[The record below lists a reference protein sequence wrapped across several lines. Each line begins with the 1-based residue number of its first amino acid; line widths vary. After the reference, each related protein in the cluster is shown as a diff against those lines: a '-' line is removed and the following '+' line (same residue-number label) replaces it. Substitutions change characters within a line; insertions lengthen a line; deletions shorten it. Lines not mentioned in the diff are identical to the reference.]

1 MREVITH
8 INKGP
13 DSPARVLKPER
24 APLRIAAIQEP
35 WHGSV
40 EKQKQEITAAVQAA
54 SEFAPDLIVLTELSL
69 YPYACTRPDAQ
80 ADFVP
85 EQLNGM
91 SVSFAAELARAS
103 SAHVVISLYE
113 DAGKEHFNT
122 AVTVAPSGEIV
133 LKTRKTHIPVTAGY
147 YEDKYFAQ
155 GDSSPAVV
163 KIKDALVGT
172 PTCWDQW
179 FPELAREYGLIN
191 ADLLCYPTAIG
202 SEPDHPDFDTE
213 PLWRQ
218 MMVAHGIA
226 NGLFVAAVNRTGV
239 EDGITFYGSSFI
251 SDPYGRLL
259 VRASS
264 TGSAVLVAD
273 LDLDQKRD
281 WLTLFPFFKT
291 RRPSMYKHIN
301 KTDNK

>member
-8 INKGP
+8 INKGS
-13 DSPARVLKPER
+13 DSPARVLPAVR
-24 APLRIAAIQEP
+24 TPLRIALIQEP

-40 EKQKQEITAAVQAA
+40 EKQKVEITAAVQAA

-85 EQLNGM
+85 EKLDGV
-91 SVSFAAELARAS
+91 SVTFAAELARS
-103 SAHVVISLYE
+103 SGAHVLISLYE
-113 DAGKEHFNT
+113 DAGDKQYNS
-122 AVTVAPSGEIV
+122 AVTVAPDGGIV

-147 YEDKYFAQ
+147 YEDKYFAE
-155 GDSSPAVV
+155 GDSTPAVV
-163 KIKDALVGT
+163 KIKDASVGT

-191 ADLLCYPTAIG
+191 TDLLCYPTAIG

-218 MMVAHGIA
+218 MMVAHAIA
-226 NGLFVAAVNRTGV
+226 NGLFVAAVNRTGI

-251 SDPYGRLL
+251 SDPYGRILA
-259 VRASS
+259 RAGTS
-264 TGSAVLVAD
+264 GSAVLVAD

-291 RRPSMYKHIN
+291 RRPSVYKNIN
-301 KTDNK
+301 K

>member
-1 MREVITH
+1 MTKRELITH
-8 INKGP
+8 IDKGE
-13 DSPARVLKPER
+13 DSPARVIPAQRK
-24 APLRIAAIQEP
+24 PLRIALIQEP
-35 WHGSV
+35 WHGNV
-40 EKQKQEITAAVQAA
+40 EHQKEEITTAVQAA
-54 SEFAPDLIVLTELSL
+54 SEFAPDLIILTELSL

-85 EQLNGM
+85 EKLDGM
-91 SVSFAAELARAS
+91 SVSFATELARS
-103 SAHVVISLYE
+103 SGAHVVISMYE
-113 DAGKEHFNT
+113 DAGDQHFNT

-147 YEDKYFAQ
+147 YEDKYFSQ
-155 GDSSPAVV
+155 GDSTPAVV
-163 KIKDALVGT
+163 KINDALVGT

-191 ADLLCYPTAIG
+191 TDLLCYPTAIG

-218 MMVAHGIA
+218 MMVAHGIS
-226 NGLFVAAVNRTGV
+226 NGLFVAAVNRTGT
-239 EDGITFYGSSFI
+239 EDGIIFYGSSFI
-251 SDPYGRLL
+251 SDPYGRVLA
-259 VRASS
+259 RAGQEGSS
-264 TGSAVLVAD
+264 LLVAD

-291 RRPSMYKHIN
+291 RRPSVYENIN
-301 KTDNK
+301 K

>member
-8 INKGP
+8 INKGS
-13 DSPARVLKPER
+13 DSPARVLPAVR
-24 APLRIAAIQEP
+24 TPLRIALIQEP

-40 EKQKQEITAAVQAA
+40 EKQKVEITAAVQAA

-85 EQLNGM
+85 EKLDGV
-91 SVSFAAELARAS
+91 SVTFAAELARS
-103 SAHVVISLYE
+103 SGAHVLISLYE
-113 DAGKEHFNT
+113 DAGDKHYNS
-122 AVTVAPSGEIV
+122 AVTVAPDGGIV

-147 YEDKYFAQ
+147 YEDKYFAE
-155 GDSSPAVV
+155 GDSTPAVV
-163 KIKDALVGT
+163 KIKDASVGT

-218 MMVAHGIA
+218 MMVAHAIA
-226 NGLFVAAVNRTGV
+226 NGLFVAAVNRTGI

-251 SDPYGRLL
+251 SDPYGRILA
-259 VRASS
+259 RAGAS
-264 TGSAVLVAD
+264 GSAVLVAD

-291 RRPSMYKHIN
+291 RRPSVYKNIN
-301 KTDNK
+301 K

>member
-8 INKGP
+8 INKGA
-13 DSPARVLKPER
+13 DSPARVLPAER
-24 APLRIAAIQEP
+24 APLRIAGIQEP

-40 EKQKQEITAAVQAA
+40 EKQKLEISAAVQAA
-54 SEFAPDLIVLTELSL
+54 SEFAPDLIILTELTL

-85 EQLNGM
+85 EKLDGM
-91 SVSFAAELARAS
+91 SVSFAAELARS
-103 SAHVVISLYE
+103 SGAHVLISLYE
-113 DAGKEHFNT
+113 DAGDKNYNS
-122 AVTVAPSGEIV
+122 AVTVAPDGQIV

-147 YEDKYFAQ
+147 YEDEYFAQ
-155 GDSSPAVV
+155 GDSSPAVM
-163 KIKDALVGT
+163 KIKDALVGS

-191 ADLLCYPTAIG
+191 TDLLCYPTAIG

-218 MMVAHGIA
+218 MMLAHGIA
-226 NGLFVAAVNRTGV
+226 NGLFVAAVNRTGQ
-239 EDGITFYGSSFI
+239 EDGIDFYGSSFI
-251 SDPYGRLL
+251 SDPYGRILA
-259 VRASS
+259 RAGNSD
-264 TGSAVLVAD
+264 SAVLVAD

-291 RRPSMYKHIN
+291 RRPSVYKNIN
-301 KTDNK
+301 K

>member
-8 INKGP
+8 INKGS
-13 DSPARVLKPER
+13 DSPARVLPAVR
-24 APLRIAAIQEP
+24 TPLRIALIQEP

-40 EKQKQEITAAVQAA
+40 EKQKAEITAAVQAA

-85 EQLNGM
+85 EKLDGM
-91 SVSFAAELARAS
+91 SVSFAAQLARS
-103 SAHVVISLYE
+103 SGAHVLISLYE
-113 DAGKEHFNT
+113 DAGDKHYNS
-122 AVTVAPSGEIV
+122 AVTVAPDGGIV

-147 YEDKYFAQ
+147 YEDKYFAE
-155 GDSSPAVV
+155 GDSTPAVV
-163 KIKDALVGT
+163 KIKDASVGT

-191 ADLLCYPTAIG
+191 TDLLCYPTAIG

-218 MMVAHGIA
+218 MMVAHAIA
-226 NGLFVAAVNRTGV
+226 NGLFIAAVNRTGI

-251 SDPYGRLL
+251 SDPYGRILA
-259 VRASS
+259 RAGAS
-264 TGSAVLVAD
+264 GSAVLVAD

-291 RRPSMYKHIN
+291 RRPSVYKNIN
-301 KTDNK
+301 K

>member
-8 INKGP
+8 INKGS
-13 DSPARVLKPER
+13 DSPARVLPAVR
-24 APLRIAAIQEP
+24 TPLRIALIQEP

-40 EKQKQEITAAVQAA
+40 EKQKVEITAAVQAA

-85 EQLNGM
+85 EKLDGM
-91 SVSFAAELARAS
+91 SVSFAAELARS
-103 SAHVVISLYE
+103 SGAHVLISLYE
-113 DAGKEHFNT
+113 DAGDKHYNS
-122 AVTVAPSGEIV
+122 AVTVAPDGGIA

-147 YEDKYFAQ
+147 YEDKYFAE
-155 GDSSPAVV
+155 GDSTPAVV
-163 KIKDALVGT
+163 KIKDASVGT

-191 ADLLCYPTAIG
+191 TDLLCYPTAIG

-218 MMVAHGIA
+218 MMVAHAIA
-226 NGLFVAAVNRTGV
+226 NGLFVAAVNRTGI

-251 SDPYGRLL
+251 SDPYGRILA
-259 VRASS
+259 RAGTS
-264 TGSAVLVAD
+264 GSAVLVAD

-291 RRPSMYKHIN
+291 RRPSVYKNIN
-301 KTDNK
+301 K

>member
-8 INKGP
+8 INKGS
-13 DSPARVLKPER
+13 DSPARILPAVR
-24 APLRIAAIQEP
+24 TPLRIALIQEP

-40 EKQKQEITAAVQAA
+40 EKQKAEITAAVQAA

-85 EQLNGM
+85 EKLDGM
-91 SVSFAAELARAS
+91 SVSFAAELARS
-103 SAHVVISLYE
+103 SGAYVLISLYE
-113 DAGKEHFNT
+113 DAGDKKYNS
-122 AVTVAPSGEIV
+122 AVTVAPDGGIV

-147 YEDKYFAQ
+147 YEDKYFAE
-155 GDSSPAVV
+155 GDSTPAVV
-163 KIKDALVGT
+163 KIKDASVGT

-191 ADLLCYPTAIG
+191 TDLLCYPTAIG

-218 MMVAHGIA
+218 MMVAHAIA
-226 NGLFVAAVNRTGV
+226 NGLFIAAVNRTGI

-251 SDPYGRLL
+251 SDPYGRVLA
-259 VRASS
+259 RAGTS
-264 TGSAVLVAD
+264 GSAVLVAD

-291 RRPSMYKHIN
+291 RRPSVYKNIN
-301 KTDNK
+301 K

>member
-8 INKGP
+8 INKGS
-13 DSPARVLKPER
+13 DSPARVLPAVR
-24 APLRIAAIQEP
+24 TPLRIALIQEP

-40 EKQKQEITAAVQAA
+40 EKQKVEITAAVQAA

-85 EQLNGM
+85 EKLDGV
-91 SVSFAAELARAS
+91 SVTFAAELARS
-103 SAHVVISLYE
+103 SGAHVLISLYE
-113 DAGKEHFNT
+113 DAGDKQYNS
-122 AVTVAPSGEIV
+122 AVTVAPDGGIV

-147 YEDKYFAQ
+147 YEDKYFAE
-155 GDSSPAVV
+155 GDSTPAVV
-163 KIKDALVGT
+163 KIKDASVGT

-191 ADLLCYPTAIG
+191 TDLLCYPTAIG

-218 MMVAHGIA
+218 MMVAHAIA
-226 NGLFVAAVNRTGV
+226 NGLFIAAVNRTGI

-251 SDPYGRLL
+251 SDPYGRILA
-259 VRASS
+259 RAGAS
-264 TGSAVLVAD
+264 GSAVLVAD

-291 RRPSMYKHIN
+291 RRPSVYKNIN
-301 KTDNK
+301 K

>member
-8 INKGP
+8 INKGS
-13 DSPARVLKPER
+13 DSPARILPAVR
-24 APLRIAAIQEP
+24 TPLRIALIQEP

-40 EKQKQEITAAVQAA
+40 EKQKAEITAAVQAA

-85 EQLNGM
+85 EKLDGV
-91 SVSFAAELARAS
+91 SVTFAAELARS
-103 SAHVVISLYE
+103 SGAHVLISLYE
-113 DAGKEHFNT
+113 DAGDKQYNS
-122 AVTVAPSGEIV
+122 AVTVAPDGGIA

-147 YEDKYFAQ
+147 YEDKYFAE
-155 GDSSPAVV
+155 GDSTPAVV
-163 KIKDALVGT
+163 KIKDASVGT

-218 MMVAHGIA
+218 MMVAHAIA
-226 NGLFVAAVNRTGV
+226 NGLFIAAVNRTGI

-251 SDPYGRLL
+251 SDPYGRVLA
-259 VRASS
+259 RAGTS
-264 TGSAVLVAD
+264 GSAVLVAD

-291 RRPSMYKHIN
+291 RRPSVYKNIN
-301 KTDNK
+301 K

>member
-8 INKGP
+8 INKGS
-13 DSPARVLKPER
+13 DSPARVLPAVR
-24 APLRIAAIQEP
+24 TPLRIALIQEP

-40 EKQKQEITAAVQAA
+40 EKQKAEITAAVQAA

-85 EQLNGM
+85 EKLDGV
-91 SVSFAAELARAS
+91 SVTFAAELARS
-103 SAHVVISLYE
+103 SGAHVLISLYE
-113 DAGKEHFNT
+113 DAGDKQYNS
-122 AVTVAPSGEIV
+122 AVTVAPDGGIV

-147 YEDKYFAQ
+147 YEDKYFAE
-155 GDSSPAVV
+155 GDSTPAVV
-163 KIKDALVGT
+163 KIKDASVGT

-191 ADLLCYPTAIG
+191 TDLLCYPTAIG
-202 SEPDHPDFDTE
+202 SEPDYPDFDTE

-218 MMVAHGIA
+218 MMVAHAIA
-226 NGLFVAAVNRTGV
+226 NGLFVAAVNRTGI

-251 SDPYGRLL
+251 SDPYGRILA
-259 VRASS
+259 RAGTS
-264 TGSAVLVAD
+264 GSAVLVAD

-291 RRPSMYKHIN
+291 RRPSVYKNIN
-301 KTDNK
+301 K

>member
-1 MREVITH
+1 MTKRELITH
-8 INKGP
+8 INKGE
-13 DSPARVLKPER
+13 DSPARVIPAQRK
-24 APLRIAAIQEP
+24 PLRIALIQEP

-40 EKQKQEITAAVQAA
+40 EKQKEEITNAVQAA
-54 SEFAPDLIVLTELSL
+54 SEFAPDFIILTELSL

-85 EQLNGM
+85 EKLDGM
-91 SVSFAAELARAS
+91 SVSFATELARS
-103 SAHVVISLYE
+103 SGAHVVISMYE
-113 DAGKEHFNT
+113 DAGDQHFNT

-147 YEDKYFAQ
+147 YEDKYFSQ
-155 GDSSPAVV
+155 GDSTPAVV
-163 KIKDALVGT
+163 KINDALVGT

-191 ADLLCYPTAIG
+191 TDLLCYPTAIG

-218 MMVAHGIA
+218 MMVAHGIS
-226 NGLFVAAVNRTGV
+226 NGLFVAAVNRTGT
-239 EDGITFYGSSFI
+239 EDGIIFYGSSFI
-251 SDPYGRLL
+251 SDPYGRVLA
-259 VRASS
+259 RAGQEGSS
-264 TGSAVLVAD
+264 LLVAD

-291 RRPSMYKHIN
+291 RRPSVYENIN
-301 KTDNK
+301 K

>member
-8 INKGP
+8 INKGS
-13 DSPARVLKPER
+13 DSPARVLPAVR
-24 APLRIAAIQEP
+24 TPLRIALIQEP

-40 EKQKQEITAAVQAA
+40 EKQKAEITAAVQAA

-85 EQLNGM
+85 EKLDGV
-91 SVSFAAELARAS
+91 SVTFAAELARS
-103 SAHVVISLYE
+103 SGAHVLISLYE
-113 DAGKEHFNT
+113 DAGDKHYNS
-122 AVTVAPSGEIV
+122 AVTVAPDGGIA

-147 YEDKYFAQ
+147 YEDKYFAE
-155 GDSSPAVV
+155 GDSTPAVV
-163 KIKDALVGT
+163 KIKDASVGT

-191 ADLLCYPTAIG
+191 TDLLSYPTAIG

-218 MMVAHGIA
+218 MMVAHAIA
-226 NGLFVAAVNRTGV
+226 NGLFVAAVNRTGI

-251 SDPYGRLL
+251 SDPYGRILA
-259 VRASS
+259 RAGTS
-264 TGSAVLVAD
+264 GSAVLVAD

-291 RRPSMYKHIN
+291 RRPSVYKNIN
-301 KTDNK
+301 K

>member
-8 INKGP
+8 INKGA
-13 DSPARVLKPER
+13 DSPARVLPAER
-24 APLRIAAIQEP
+24 TALRIAAIQEP
-35 WHGSV
+35 WHGNV
-40 EKQKQEITAAVQAA
+40 EKQMQEITAAVQAA

-85 EQLNGM
+85 ERLDGM
-91 SVSFAAELARAS
+91 SVSFAAELARS
-103 SAHVVISLYE
+103 FGAHVLISLYE
-113 DAGKEHFNT
+113 DAGEQHFNT
-122 AVTVAPSGEIV
+122 AVTVSPSGEIV

-147 YEDKYFAQ
+147 YEDKYFVQ
-155 GDSSPAVV
+155 GDSSPAVIKV
-163 KIKDALVGT
+163 KDALVGT

-191 ADLLCYPTAIG
+191 TDLLCYPTAIG

-226 NGLFVAAVNRTGV
+226 NGLFIAAVNRTGI

-251 SDPYGRLL
+251 SDPYGRILA
-259 VRASS
+259 RAGQS
-264 TGSAVLVAD
+264 GSALLVAD

-291 RRPSMYKHIN
+291 RRPSMYKNIN
-301 KTDNK
+301 K

>member
-8 INKGP
+8 INKGA
-13 DSPARVLKPER
+13 DSPARVLPAVR
-24 APLRIAAIQEP
+24 TPLRIAAIQEP

-40 EKQKQEITAAVQAA
+40 EKQKAEIAAAVQAA
-54 SEFAPDLIVLTELSL
+54 SEFVPDLIVLTELSL
-69 YPYACTRPDAQ
+69 YPYACTRPDSQ

-85 EQLNGM
+85 EKLDEKGL
-91 SVSFAAELARAS
+91 SVSFAAELARSS
-103 SAHVVISLYE
+103 SAHVLISLYE
-113 DAGKEHFNT
+113 DAGDKQYNT
-122 AVTVAPSGEIV
+122 AVTVAPSGAIV

-147 YEDKYFAQ
+147 YEDKYFEQ

-163 KIKDALVGT
+163 KIKDASVGT

-179 FPELAREYGLIN
+179 FPELAREYGLIIT
-191 ADLLCYPTAIG
+191 DLLCYPTAIG

-226 NGLFVAAVNRTGV
+226 NGLFIAAVNRTGI

-251 SDPYGRLL
+251 SDPYGRILA
-259 VRASS
+259 RAGNS
-264 TGSAVLVAD
+264 GSAVLVAD

-291 RRPSMYKHIN
+291 RRPSVYKNIN
-301 KTDNK
+301 K

>member
-8 INKGP
+8 INKGS
-13 DSPARVLKPER
+13 DSPARVLPAVR
-24 APLRIAAIQEP
+24 TPLRIALIQEP

-40 EKQKQEITAAVQAA
+40 EKQKAEITAAVQAA

-69 YPYACTRPDAQ
+69 YPYACTRPYAQ

-85 EQLNGM
+85 EKLDGM
-91 SVSFAAELARAS
+91 SVSFAAELARS
-103 SAHVVISLYE
+103 SGAHVLISLYE
-113 DAGKEHFNT
+113 DAGDKHYNS
-122 AVTVAPSGEIV
+122 AVTVAPDGGIV

-147 YEDKYFAQ
+147 YEDKYFAE
-155 GDSSPAVV
+155 GDSTPAVV
-163 KIKDALVGT
+163 KIKDASVGT

-191 ADLLCYPTAIG
+191 TDVLCYPTAIG

-218 MMVAHGIA
+218 MMVAHAIA
-226 NGLFVAAVNRTGV
+226 NGLFVAAVNRTGI

-251 SDPYGRLL
+251 SDPYGRILA
-259 VRASS
+259 RAGTS
-264 TGSAVLVAD
+264 GSAVLVAD

-291 RRPSMYKHIN
+291 RRPSVYKNIN
-301 KTDNK
+301 K

>member
-8 INKGP
+8 INKGS
-13 DSPARVLKPER
+13 DSPARVLPAVR
-24 APLRIAAIQEP
+24 TPLRIALIQEP

-40 EKQKQEITAAVQAA
+40 EKQKVEITAAVQAA

-85 EQLNGM
+85 EKLDGV
-91 SVSFAAELARAS
+91 SVTFAAELARS
-103 SAHVVISLYE
+103 SGAHVLISLYE
-113 DAGKEHFNT
+113 DAGDKHYNS
-122 AVTVAPSGEIV
+122 AVTVAPDGGIV

-147 YEDKYFAQ
+147 YEDKYFAE
-155 GDSSPAVV
+155 GDSTPAVV
-163 KIKDALVGT
+163 KIKDASVGT

-191 ADLLCYPTAIG
+191 TDLLCYPTAIG

-218 MMVAHGIA
+218 MMVAHAIA
-226 NGLFVAAVNRTGV
+226 NGLFIAAVNRTGI

-251 SDPYGRLL
+251 SDPYGRVLA
-259 VRASS
+259 RAGTS
-264 TGSAVLVAD
+264 GSAVLVAD

-291 RRPSMYKHIN
+291 RRPSVYKNIN
-301 KTDNK
+301 K

>member
-8 INKGP
+8 INKGS
-13 DSPARVLKPER
+13 DSPARVLPAVR
-24 APLRIAAIQEP
+24 TPLRIALIQEP

-40 EKQKQEITAAVQAA
+40 EKQKTEITAAVQAA

-85 EQLNGM
+85 EKLDGV
-91 SVSFAAELARAS
+91 SVTFAAELARS
-103 SAHVVISLYE
+103 SGAHVLISLYE
-113 DAGKEHFNT
+113 DAGDKHYNS
-122 AVTVAPSGEIV
+122 AVTVAPDGGIV

-147 YEDKYFAQ
+147 YEDKYFAE
-155 GDSSPAVV
+155 GDSTPAVV
-163 KIKDALVGT
+163 KIQDASVGT

-191 ADLLCYPTAIG
+191 TDLLCYPTAIG

-218 MMVAHGIA
+218 MMVAHAIA
-226 NGLFVAAVNRTGV
+226 NGLFVAAVNRTGI

-251 SDPYGRLL
+251 SDPYGRILA
-259 VRASS
+259 RAGTS
-264 TGSAVLVAD
+264 GSAVLVAD

-291 RRPSMYKHIN
+291 RRPSVYKNIN
-301 KTDNK
+301 K

>member
-8 INKGP
+8 INKGA
-13 DSPARVLKPER
+13 DSPARVLPAVR
-24 APLRIAAIQEP
+24 TALRIAAIQEP

-40 EKQKQEITAAVQAA
+40 EKQKAEITAAVQAA
-54 SEFAPDLIVLTELSL
+54 SEFAPDLIILTELSL

-85 EQLNGM
+85 EKLNENSM
-91 SVSFAAELARAS
+91 SVSFAAELTRS
-103 SAHVVISLYE
+103 SGAHLLISLYE
-113 DAGKEHFNT
+113 DAGDKQYNA

-147 YEDKYFAQ
+147 YEDKYFEQ
-155 GDSSPAVV
+155 GDSSPAVA
-163 KIKDALVGT
+163 KIKDASVGT

-226 NGLFVAAVNRTGV
+226 NGLFIAAVNRTGI
-239 EDGITFYGSSFI
+239 ENGITFYGSSFI
-251 SDPYGRLL
+251 SDPYGRILA
-259 VRASS
+259 RAGSS
-264 TGSAVLVAD
+264 GSALLVAD

-291 RRPSMYKHIN
+291 RRPSVYKNIN
-301 KTDNK
+301 K

>member
-8 INKGP
+8 INKGS
-13 DSPARVLKPER
+13 DSPARVLPAVR
-24 APLRIAAIQEP
+24 TPLRIALIQEP

-40 EKQKQEITAAVQAA
+40 EKQKAEITAAVQAA

-85 EQLNGM
+85 EKLDGL
-91 SVSFAAELARAS
+91 SVTFAAELARS
-103 SAHVVISLYE
+103 SGAHVLISLYE
-113 DAGKEHFNT
+113 DAGDKHYNS
-122 AVTVAPSGEIV
+122 AVTVAPDGGIV

-147 YEDKYFAQ
+147 YEDKYFAE
-155 GDSSPAVV
+155 GDSTPAVV
-163 KIKDALVGT
+163 KIQDASVGT

-218 MMVAHGIA
+218 MMVAHAIA
-226 NGLFVAAVNRTGV
+226 NGLFIAAVNRTGI

-251 SDPYGRLL
+251 SDPYGRVLA
-259 VRASS
+259 RAGTS
-264 TGSAVLVAD
+264 GSAVLVAD

-291 RRPSMYKHIN
+291 RRPSVYKNIN
-301 KTDNK
+301 K

>member
-8 INKGP
+8 INKGS
-13 DSPARVLKPER
+13 DSPARILPAVR
-24 APLRIAAIQEP
+24 TPLRIALIQEP

-40 EKQKQEITAAVQAA
+40 EKQKVEITAAVQAA

-85 EQLNGM
+85 EKLDGV
-91 SVSFAAELARAS
+91 SVTFAAELARS
-103 SAHVVISLYE
+103 SGAHVLISLYE
-113 DAGKEHFNT
+113 DAGDKHYNS
-122 AVTVAPSGEIV
+122 AVTVAPDGGIV

-147 YEDKYFAQ
+147 YEDKYFAE
-155 GDSSPAVV
+155 GDSTPAVV
-163 KIKDALVGT
+163 KIKDASVGT

-191 ADLLCYPTAIG
+191 TDLLCYPTAIG

-218 MMVAHGIA
+218 MMVAHAIA
-226 NGLFVAAVNRTGV
+226 NGLFIAAVNRTGI

-251 SDPYGRLL
+251 SDPYGRVLA
-259 VRASS
+259 RAGTS
-264 TGSAVLVAD
+264 GSAVLVAD

-291 RRPSMYKHIN
+291 RRPSVYKNIN
-301 KTDNK
+301 K

>member
-8 INKGP
+8 INKGS
-13 DSPARVLKPER
+13 DSPARILPAVR
-24 APLRIAAIQEP
+24 TPLRIALIQEP

-40 EKQKQEITAAVQAA
+40 EKQKVEITAAVQAA

-85 EQLNGM
+85 EKLDGM
-91 SVSFAAELARAS
+91 SVSFAAELARS
-103 SAHVVISLYE
+103 SGAHVLISLYE
-113 DAGKEHFNT
+113 DAGDKHYNS
-122 AVTVAPSGEIV
+122 AVTVAPDGGIV

-147 YEDKYFAQ
+147 YEDKYFAE
-155 GDSSPAVV
+155 GDSTPAIV
-163 KIKDALVGT
+163 KIKDASVGT

-191 ADLLCYPTAIG
+191 TDLLCYPTAIG

-218 MMVAHGIA
+218 MMVAHAIA
-226 NGLFVAAVNRTGV
+226 NGLFIAAVNRTGI

-251 SDPYGRLL
+251 SDPYGRILA
-259 VRASS
+259 RAGTS
-264 TGSAVLVAD
+264 GSAVLVAD

-291 RRPSMYKHIN
+291 RRPSVYKNIN
-301 KTDNK
+301 K

>member
-1 MREVITH
+1 MTKREIITH
-8 INKGP
+8 INKGE
-13 DSPARVLKPER
+13 DSPARVIPAQRKPF
-24 APLRIAAIQEP
+24 RIALIQEP

-40 EKQKQEITAAVQAA
+40 EIQKEEITAAVQAA
-54 SEFAPDLIVLTELSL
+54 SEFAPDLIILTELSL

-85 EQLNGM
+85 EKLNGM
-91 SVSFAAELARAS
+91 SVSFATELARS
-103 SAHVVISLYE
+103 SGAHVVISMYE
-113 DAGKEHFNT
+113 DAGDQHFNT

-147 YEDKYFAQ
+147 YEDKYFSQ
-155 GDSSPAVV
+155 GDSTPAVV
-163 KIKDALVGT
+163 KINDALVGT

-191 ADLLCYPTAIG
+191 TDLLCYPTAIG

-218 MMVAHGIA
+218 MMVAHGIS
-226 NGLFVAAVNRTGV
+226 NGLFVAAVNRTGT
-239 EDGITFYGSSFI
+239 EDGITFYGSSFV
-251 SDPYGRLL
+251 SDPYGRVLA
-259 VRASS
+259 RAGQESS
-264 TGSAVLVAD
+264 ALLVAD

-291 RRPSMYKHIN
+291 RRPSVYKNIN
-301 KTDNK
+301 K

>member
-8 INKGP
+8 INKGA
-13 DSPARVLKPER
+13 DSPARVLPAVR
-24 APLRIAAIQEP
+24 TSLRIAAIQEP

-40 EKQKQEITAAVQAA
+40 ERQKAEITAAVQAA
-54 SEFAPDLIVLTELSL
+54 SEFAPDLIILTELSL

-85 EQLNGM
+85 EKLDQNGM
-91 SVSFAAELARAS
+91 SVSFAAELARS
-103 SAHVVISLYE
+103 SGAHLLISLYE
-113 DAGKEHFNT
+113 GAGDKQYNA
-122 AVTVAPSGEIV
+122 AVTVAPNGEIV

-147 YEDKYFAQ
+147 YEDKYFEQ
-155 GDSSPAVV
+155 GDSSPAVA
-163 KIKDALVGT
+163 KIKDASVGT

-191 ADLLCYPTAIG
+191 TDLLCYPTAIG
-202 SEPDHPDFDTE
+202 SEPDHPNFDTE

-226 NGLFVAAVNRTGV
+226 NGLFIAAVNRTGQ

-251 SDPYGRLL
+251 SDPYGRILA
-259 VRASS
+259 RAGSS
-264 TGSAVLVAD
+264 GSALLVAD

-291 RRPSMYKHIN
+291 RRPSMYKNLN
-301 KTDNK
+301 K

>member
-1 MREVITH
+1 MTKREIITH
-8 INKGP
+8 INKGE
-13 DSPARVLKPER
+13 DSPARVIPAQR
-24 APLRIAAIQEP
+24 NPFRIALIQEP

-40 EKQKQEITAAVQAA
+40 EIQKEEITAAVQAA
-54 SEFAPDLIVLTELSL
+54 SEFAPDLIILTELSL

-85 EQLNGM
+85 EKLNGM
-91 SVSFAAELARAS
+91 SVSFATELARS
-103 SAHVVISLYE
+103 SGAHVVISMYE
-113 DAGKEHFNT
+113 DAGDQHFNT

-147 YEDKYFAQ
+147 YEDKYFSQ
-155 GDSSPAVV
+155 GDSTPAVV
-163 KIKDALVGT
+163 KINDALVGT

-191 ADLLCYPTAIG
+191 TDLLCYPTAIG

-218 MMVAHGIA
+218 MMVAHGIS
-226 NGLFVAAVNRTGV
+226 NGLFVAAVNRTGT

-251 SDPYGRLL
+251 SDPYGRVLARAGQEGSSLL
-259 VRASS
+259 V
-264 TGSAVLVAD
+264 TD

-291 RRPSMYKHIN
+291 RRPSVYKNIN
-301 KTDNK
+301 K

>member
-8 INKGP
+8 INKGS
-13 DSPARVLKPER
+13 DSPARVLPAVR
-24 APLRIAAIQEP
+24 TPLRIALIQEP

-40 EKQKQEITAAVQAA
+40 EKQKAEITAAVQAA

-85 EQLNGM
+85 EKLDGV
-91 SVSFAAELARAS
+91 SVTFAAELARS
-103 SAHVVISLYE
+103 SGAHVLISLYE
-113 DAGKEHFNT
+113 DAGDKHYNS
-122 AVTVAPSGEIV
+122 AVTVAPDGGIV

-147 YEDKYFAQ
+147 YEDKYFAE
-155 GDSSPAVV
+155 GDSTPAVV
-163 KIKDALVGT
+163 KIKDASVGT

-191 ADLLCYPTAIG
+191 TDLLCYPTAIG

-218 MMVAHGIA
+218 MMVAHAIA
-226 NGLFVAAVNRTGV
+226 NGLFIAAVNRTGI

-251 SDPYGRLL
+251 SDPYGRVLA
-259 VRASS
+259 RAGTS
-264 TGSAVLVAD
+264 GSAVLVAD

-291 RRPSMYKHIN
+291 RRPSVYKNIN
-301 KTDNK
+301 K

>member
-8 INKGP
+8 INKGS
-13 DSPARVLKPER
+13 DSPARVLPAVR
-24 APLRIAAIQEP
+24 TPLRIALIQEP

-40 EKQKQEITAAVQAA
+40 EKQKVEITAAVQAA

-85 EQLNGM
+85 EKLDGV
-91 SVSFAAELARAS
+91 SVTFAAELARS
-103 SAHVVISLYE
+103 SGAHVLISLYE
-113 DAGKEHFNT
+113 DAGDKQYNS
-122 AVTVAPSGEIV
+122 AVTVAPDGGIV

-147 YEDKYFAQ
+147 YEDKYFAE
-155 GDSSPAVV
+155 GDSTPAVV
-163 KIKDALVGT
+163 KIKDVSVGT

-191 ADLLCYPTAIG
+191 TDLLCYPTAIG

-218 MMVAHGIA
+218 MMVAHAIA
-226 NGLFVAAVNRTGV
+226 NGLFVAAVNRTGI

-251 SDPYGRLL
+251 SDPYGRILA
-259 VRASS
+259 RAGAS
-264 TGSAVLVAD
+264 GSAVLVAD

-291 RRPSMYKHIN
+291 RRPSVYKNIN
-301 KTDNK
+301 K

>member
-8 INKGP
+8 INKGL
-13 DSPARVLKPER
+13 DSPARVLPAER
-24 APLRIAAIQEP
+24 TPLRIALIQEP

-40 EKQKQEITAAVQAA
+40 EKQKAEITAAVQAA

-85 EQLNGM
+85 EHLDGM
-91 SVSFAAELARAS
+91 SVSFAAELAQS
-103 SAHVVISLYE
+103 SGAHVLISLYE
-113 DAGKEHFNT
+113 DAGEKQYNS
-122 AVTVAPSGEIV
+122 AVTVAPDGGIV

-147 YEDKYFAQ
+147 YEDKYFAE
-155 GDSSPAVV
+155 GDSTPTVV
-163 KIKDALVGT
+163 KIKDASVGT

-191 ADLLCYPTAIG
+191 SDLLCYPTAIG

-226 NGLFVAAVNRTGV
+226 NGLFIAAVNRTGT

-251 SDPYGRLL
+251 SDPYGRILA
-259 VRASS
+259 RAGKS
-264 TGSAVLVAD
+264 GSALLVAD

-291 RRPSMYKHIN
+291 RRPSMYKQIN
-301 KTDNK
+301 K

>member
-1 MREVITH
+1 MTKRELITH
-8 INKGP
+8 INKGE
-13 DSPARVLKPER
+13 DSPARVIPAQRK
-24 APLRIAAIQEP
+24 PLRIALIQEP

-40 EKQKQEITAAVQAA
+40 EKQKEEITNAVQAA
-54 SEFAPDLIVLTELSL
+54 TEFAPNLIILTELSL

-85 EQLNGM
+85 EKLDGM
-91 SVSFAAELARAS
+91 SVLFATELARS
-103 SAHVVISLYE
+103 SGAHVVISMYE
-113 DAGKEHFNT
+113 DAGDQHFNT

-147 YEDKYFAQ
+147 YEDKYFSQ
-155 GDSSPAVV
+155 GDSTPAVV
-163 KIKDALVGT
+163 KINDALVGT

-191 ADLLCYPTAIG
+191 TDLLCYPTAIG

-218 MMVAHGIA
+218 MMVAHGIS
-226 NGLFVAAVNRTGV
+226 NGLFVAAVNRTGT
-239 EDGITFYGSSFI
+239 EDGIIFYGSSFI
-251 SDPYGRLL
+251 SDPYGRVLA
-259 VRASS
+259 RAGQEGSS
-264 TGSAVLVAD
+264 LLVAD

-291 RRPSMYKHIN
+291 RRPSVYENIN
-301 KTDNK
+301 K

>member
-8 INKGP
+8 INKGS
-13 DSPARVLKPER
+13 DSPARVLPAVR
-24 APLRIAAIQEP
+24 TPLRIALIQEP

-40 EKQKQEITAAVQAA
+40 EKQKAEITAAVQAA

-85 EQLNGM
+85 EKLDGM
-91 SVSFAAELARAS
+91 SVSFAAELARS
-103 SAHVVISLYE
+103 SGAHVLISLYE
-113 DAGKEHFNT
+113 DAGDKHYNS
-122 AVTVAPSGEIV
+122 AVTVAPDGGIV

-147 YEDKYFAQ
+147 YEDKYFAE
-155 GDSSPAVV
+155 GDSTPAVV
-163 KIKDALVGT
+163 KIKDASVGT

-191 ADLLCYPTAIG
+191 
-202 SEPDHPDFDTE
+202 TE

-218 MMVAHGIA
+218 MMVAHASA
-226 NGLFVAAVNRTGV
+226 NGLFIAAVNRTGI

-251 SDPYGRLL
+251 SDPYGRVLA
-259 VRASS
+259 RAGTS
-264 TGSAVLVAD
+264 GSAVLVAD

-291 RRPSMYKHIN
+291 RRPSVYKNIN
-301 KTDNK
+301 K

>member
-8 INKGP
+8 INKGS
-13 DSPARVLKPER
+13 DSPARILPAVR
-24 APLRIAAIQEP
+24 TPLRIALIQEP

-40 EKQKQEITAAVQAA
+40 EKQKAEITAAVQAA

-85 EQLNGM
+85 EKLDGV
-91 SVSFAAELARAS
+91 SVTFAAELARS
-103 SAHVVISLYE
+103 SGAHVLISLYE
-113 DAGKEHFNT
+113 DAGDKHYNS
-122 AVTVAPSGEIV
+122 AVTVAPDGGIV

-147 YEDKYFAQ
+147 YEDKYFAE
-155 GDSSPAVV
+155 GDSTPAVV
-163 KIKDALVGT
+163 KIKDASVGT

-191 ADLLCYPTAIG
+191 TDLLCYPTAIG

-218 MMVAHGIA
+218 MMVAHAIA
-226 NGLFVAAVNRTGV
+226 NGLFVAAVNRTGI

-251 SDPYGRLL
+251 SDPYGRILA
-259 VRASS
+259 RAGTS
-264 TGSAVLVAD
+264 GSAVLVAD

-291 RRPSMYKHIN
+291 RRPSVYKNIN
-301 KTDNK
+301 K

>member
-8 INKGP
+8 INKGA
-13 DSPARVLKPER
+13 DSPARVLPAVR
-24 APLRIAAIQEP
+24 TALRIAAIQEP

-40 EKQKQEITAAVQAA
+40 EKQKAEITAAVQAA
-54 SEFAPDLIVLTELSL
+54 SEFAPDLIILTELSL

-85 EQLNGM
+85 EKLNENSM
-91 SVSFAAELARAS
+91 SVSFAAELTRS
-103 SAHVVISLYE
+103 SGAHLLISLYE
-113 DAGKEHFNT
+113 DAGDKQYNA

-147 YEDKYFAQ
+147 YEDKYFEQ

-163 KIKDALVGT
+163 KIKDASVGT

-191 ADLLCYPTAIG
+191 TDLLCYPTAIG

-226 NGLFVAAVNRTGV
+226 NGLFIAAVNRTGI

-251 SDPYGRLL
+251 SDPYGRILA
-259 VRASS
+259 RAGSS
-264 TGSAVLVAD
+264 GSALLVAD

-291 RRPSMYKHIN
+291 RRPSVYKNIN
-301 KTDNK
+301 K

>member
-8 INKGP
+8 INKGS
-13 DSPARVLKPER
+13 DSPARILPAVR
-24 APLRIAAIQEP
+24 TPLRIALIQEP

-40 EKQKQEITAAVQAA
+40 EKQKAEITAAVQAA

-85 EQLNGM
+85 EKLDGV
-91 SVSFAAELARAS
+91 SVTFAAELARS
-103 SAHVVISLYE
+103 SGAHVLISLYE
-113 DAGKEHFNT
+113 DAGDKQYNS
-122 AVTVAPSGEIV
+122 AVTVAPDGGIV

-147 YEDKYFAQ
+147 YEDKYFAE
-155 GDSSPAVV
+155 GDSTPAVV
-163 KIKDALVGT
+163 KIKDASVGT

-191 ADLLCYPTAIG
+191 TDLLCYPTAIG

-218 MMVAHGIA
+218 MMVAHAIA
-226 NGLFVAAVNRTGV
+226 NGLFIAAVNRTGI

-251 SDPYGRLL
+251 SDPYGRVLA
-259 VRASS
+259 RAGTS
-264 TGSAVLVAD
+264 GSAVLVAD

-291 RRPSMYKHIN
+291 RRPSVYKNIN
-301 KTDNK
+301 K

>member
-8 INKGP
+8 INKGS
-13 DSPARVLKPER
+13 DSPARVLPAVR
-24 APLRIAAIQEP
+24 TPLRIALIQEP

-40 EKQKQEITAAVQAA
+40 EKQKAEITAAVQAA

-85 EQLNGM
+85 EKLDGM
-91 SVSFAAELARAS
+91 SVSFAAELARS
-103 SAHVVISLYE
+103 SGAHVLISLYE
-113 DAGKEHFNT
+113 DAGDKQYNS
-122 AVTVAPSGEIV
+122 AVMVAPDGGIV

-147 YEDKYFAQ
+147 YEDKYFEQ
-155 GDSSPAVV
+155 GDSTPAVV
-163 KIKDALVGT
+163 KIKEASVGT

-191 ADLLCYPTAIG
+191 TDLLCYPTAIG

-218 MMVAHGIA
+218 MMVAHAIA
-226 NGLFVAAVNRTGV
+226 NGLFVAAVNRTGI

-251 SDPYGRLL
+251 SDPYGRILA
-259 VRASS
+259 RAGTS
-264 TGSAVLVAD
+264 GSAVLVAD

-291 RRPSMYKHIN
+291 RRPSVYKNIN
-301 KTDNK
+301 K

>member
-1 MREVITH
+1 M
-8 INKGP
+8 
-13 DSPARVLKPER
+13 
-24 APLRIAAIQEP
+24 
-35 WHGSV
+35 
-40 EKQKQEITAAVQAA
+40 QAA

-85 EQLNGM
+85 EKLDGM
-91 SVSFAAELARAS
+91 SVSFAAELARS
-103 SAHVVISLYE
+103 SGAHVLISLYE
-113 DAGKEHFNT
+113 DAGDKHYNS
-122 AVTVAPSGEIV
+122 AVTVAPDGGIV

-147 YEDKYFAQ
+147 YEDKYFAE
-155 GDSSPAVV
+155 GDSTPAVV
-163 KIKDALVGT
+163 KIKDASVGT

-191 ADLLCYPTAIG
+191 TDLLCYPTAIG

-218 MMVAHGIA
+218 MMVAHAIA
-226 NGLFVAAVNRTGV
+226 NGLFVAAVNRTGI

-251 SDPYGRLL
+251 SDPYGRILA
-259 VRASS
+259 RAGTS
-264 TGSAVLVAD
+264 GSAVLVAD

-291 RRPSMYKHIN
+291 RRPSVYKNIN
-301 KTDNK
+301 K

>member
-8 INKGP
+8 INKGS
-13 DSPARVLKPER
+13 DSPARVLPAVR
-24 APLRIAAIQEP
+24 TPLRIALIQEP

-40 EKQKQEITAAVQAA
+40 EKQKAEITAAVQAA

-85 EQLNGM
+85 EKLDGM
-91 SVSFAAELARAS
+91 SVSFAAELARS
-103 SAHVVISLYE
+103 SGAHVLISLYE
-113 DAGKEHFNT
+113 DAGDKHYNS
-122 AVTVAPSGEIV
+122 AVTVAPDGGIV

-147 YEDKYFAQ
+147 YEDKYFAE
-155 GDSSPAVV
+155 GDSTPAVV
-163 KIKDALVGT
+163 KIKDASVGT

-191 ADLLCYPTAIG
+191 TDLLCYPTAIG

-218 MMVAHGIA
+218 MMVAHAIA
-226 NGLFVAAVNRTGV
+226 NGLFVAAVNRTGI

-251 SDPYGRLL
+251 SDPYGRILA
-259 VRASS
+259 RAGTS
-264 TGSAVLVAD
+264 GSAVLVAD

-291 RRPSMYKHIN
+291 RRPSVYKNIN
-301 KTDNK
+301 K